1 MRPGGRTDK
10 RSSRRPA
17 AAAVLFGLFTA
28 LTVVHPAEAR
38 PEEPPPVYELQLVYV
53 FESSETEFLFLIG
66 NSGFKTVESLESFLA
81 TRPPGTTLKWS
92 PGCVRVGG
100 EPLLSSESDMES
112 FHAFCREHRID
123 FVLVPSG

>member
-1 MRPGGRTDK
+1 MRP
-10 RSSRRPA
+10 SRNTIR
-17 AAAVLFGLFTA
+17 AAVLLGLLA
-28 LTVVHPAEAR
+28 PRILVPAAR
-38 PEEPPPVYELQLVYV
+38 AQADEPPPVYELQLISV
-53 FESSETEFLFLIG
+53 FESSEPEFLFVIG

-100 EPLLSSESDMES
+100 EPLLSSESEMEA
-112 FHAFCREHRID
+112 FQAFCREHRID

>member
-1 MRPGGRTDK
+1 MNN
-10 RSSRRPA
+10 RSSRRTAPA
-17 AAAVLFGLFTA
+17 AILFGLFTA

-38 PEEPPPVYELQLVYV
+38 PEEPLPVYELQLISV
-53 FESSETEFLFLIG
+53 FELSEPEFLFVIG

-81 TRPPGTTLKWS
+81 TRPPGTTLRWS

-100 EPLLSSESDMES
+100 EPLLSSESEMEA
-112 FHAFCREHRID
+112 FQAFCREHRID